1 MRLIRTVGNEVDYGV
16 GVVDGTAMPFAT
28 GAVASGGGVLADPT
42 GGSAAGEAA
51 AAAAPAVGVLGGGGV
66 GVSVGVGGADVG
78 VNVGV
83 NVALGMGVNVLVSAT
98 LA

>member
-1 MRLIRTVGNEVDYGV
+1 MEPRLRESSEPLGNEVDYGV

-28 GAVASGGGVLADPT
+28 GAVASGGGVLADAT
-42 GGSAAGEAA
+42 EGSAAGEAA
-51 AAAAPAVGVLGGGGV
+51 PAVGVLGGV
-66 GVSVGVGGADVG
+66 GVSVGVGGAAVG

-83 NVALGMGVNVLVSAT
+83 NVAGGMGVDVLVSVV